1 MIYPTWHEVEKT
13 FINHISHYKDRGG
26 EDALLHLRA
35 EESVEVQYAGRV
47 ALELFQNALDRADK
61 NCLVQFEDNCLV
73 VANDGFGL
81 SVNSDFD
88 YSNQNEHMRRSDF
101 HALCALHASNKTV
114 EQNFGNKGIGFRSVF
129 AVSNRVEVWSRLQD
143 GGWWG
148 LELRTKCD
156 PSKWQSSASP
166 ALDNMVREISTSGLR
181 PSFHL
186 PRLLK
191 SSSGPC
197 LGLDNFSTVV
207 CLPIPETNRDHID
220 QIATEVA
227 ALNATRLHFITLR
240 KDRTDLAITIGRR
253 SDASTETNWEN
264 KGVKEFPELSALAEK
279 ARLHGLVRPRIALR
293 WEKDIGTTLVNQST
307 GRFYN
312 YLPTQLRT
320 GLPIDIH
327 GDFQVKADRES
338 MDMKKDN
345 DVGRYNLELLKRVA
359 NLHVESLVAESQSP
373 SARMDFWQLASKP
386 KGAPAEWL
394 EVLRDALFP
403 DKSFVIWVK
412 MAKSY
417 FRESQSLSDHRQSY
431 TEFWDSSLQ
440 WIEGICGCGSHTATW
455 AFKASELCNLLKT
468 QKIGLIPIQTID
480 GWDAVALP
488 SKGESE
494 VRRDDS
500 RIFVNTD
507 KNAMGAVIPTALIN
521 RGRSVTDFDVG
532 PWLSPMGAVPF
543 WAPVVLRE
551 LRQLAQDPKKTDYG
565 SPLTAAFQKE
575 LLLFAKTLL
584 DRVKEPKSESL
595 HFAWR
600 ACGNAESGQMG
611 RALATLFLPTKAS
624 MWEPARQLTVD
635 RVDFDFFGHGVITE
649 ELLIW
654 LGVAPEFGVPLVEG
668 GDDGCVMPQAL
679 PPSLQLAGTD
689 QLKLFP
695 LEPLMANLTIDQVAK
710 SMAVL
715 PTDCSFTGH
724 LSSVFSKLSEAEW
737 LPRDLMQTD
746 PHVAPLNSLL
756 APRDVLVGV
765 NINKDQRC
773 KFLARLKNEPVYE
786 TLLLKRLGAIPSL
799 DHEFATQRSLAF
811 LYDLEER
818 YPNSPDDLRPELRR
832 HFISLVE
839 VLVSKL
845 SVDTTDIEQT
855 PRVPVLVEQNNKYH
869 WHSEFDD
876 IAWISIGSDKNELRK
891 FFRDLR
897 LVVGDYRKGLPE
909 LLKVKRVSLNK
920 AVKYKDIVNNSQIAV
935 NLVGSLKPLI
945 PVFCA
950 LATISR
956 LTIAP
961 NLTDRATRAWY
972 GSGYD
977 HLVHTNDAYI
987 EVSAVEAE
995 RKTDWLLNKFEDVI
1009 YLRNRI
1015 EDEPG
1020 QIFFDTKK
1028 VEGPPLRN
1036 FGEALAL
1043 QLANNPA
1050 LGPIFAEALAA
1061 HASDVAALANE
1072 SDDGNALKS
1081 FLERRH
1087 ATEETQRWEIELRPL
1102 TPEQKIQIINSL
1114 QKWVKSPAS
1123 CLKSGSIS
1131 SNDVLAE
1138 IAIKSV
1144 AEFEINIGIGLPPAL
1159 CIHLPS
1165 VTIAQDNYDNWEA
1178 WAKNWRKRLLV
1189 WVAHTS
1195 QSNPEDIES
1204 SLKAHVD
1211 IALKNLHFDAL
1222 AEVTTWL
1229 ESIDLKGQPIGSL
1242 VETLDSFIP
1251 EAFQP
1256 VQNAPVDYASS
1267 CWATVTGTPGGT
1279 QAGPEGKVELQD
1291 VIDEQIAKS
1300 AWGIQAEC
1308 ALLNWVIE
1316 NTSRVLK
1323 NNPKGHDTLLSA
1335 LKPGSMTHQ
1344 IVSKELAA
1352 ANYARALHVAELWSG
1367 LGFDIIGLEEDGTTH
1382 ECKVVRY
1389 ECKGLPTSA
1398 PRIRVHLSRREIG
1411 VARKVTR
1418 DGPGL
1423 WKLIGVEPTG
1433 TAIDLTHAIHD
1444 LLASDSTI
1452 LKSLHDKGL
1461 EHDGLRL
1468 VIQRP
1473 VVQ

>member
-1 MIYPTWHEVEKT
+1 MNYPTWNEVEKT
-13 FINHISHYKDRGG
+13 FINHIAHYKDRGG

-47 ALELFQNALDRADK
+47 VLELFQNALDRAAK
-61 NCLVQFEDNCLV
+61 NCLVQFENNCLI

-81 SVNSDFD
+81 SINSEFD
-88 YSNQNEHMRRSDF
+88 YANQNENRKRSDF

-114 EQNFGNKGIGFRSVF
+114 DQNFGNKGIGFRSVF

-143 GGWWG
+143 GSWWG

-156 PSKWQSSASP
+156 PAQWQSSASP

-186 PRLLK
+186 PRLLQNN
-191 SSSGPC
+191 SSPC
-197 LGLDNFSTVV
+197 PGLDDFSTVV
-207 CLPIPETNRDHID
+207 CLPIPEANREHTD
-220 QIATEVA
+220 QIAREVE
-227 ALNATRLHFITLR
+227 ALKATRLHFITLR
-240 KDRTDLAITIGRR
+240 KDRTDLAITIGARCE
-253 SDASTETNWEN
+253 ASTETKWEN
-264 KGVKEFPELSALAEK
+264 KGVRNFPELAVLAER
-279 ARLHGLVRPRIALR
+279 ARLHGLIKPRIALR
-293 WEKDIGTTLVNQST
+293 WDKDIAVISVQEQA

-345 DVGRYNLELLKRVA
+345 DVGRYNLELLRRVA
-359 NLHVESLVAESQSP
+359 KLHVDSLIVESQSP
-373 SARMDFWQLASKP
+373 SARIDFWKLASKP
-386 KGAPAEWL
+386 HGAPSEWL

-403 DKSFVIWVK
+403 DRSFGIWVT

-417 FRESQSLSDHRQSY
+417 FKDSLSLSDHQHRYS
-431 TEFWDSSLQ
+431 EFWDSSLQ
-440 WIEGICGCGSHTATW
+440 WIEGICGCSSRTDTW
-455 AFKASELCNLLKT
+455 RTKAGELCALLKA
-468 QKIGLIPIQTID
+468 QKIRLIPIQTID

-507 KNAMGAVIPTALIN
+507 RNAVGVNIPKALID

-532 PWLSPMGAVPF
+532 PWNIPMGTVPF
-543 WAPVVLRE
+543 LAPVVLRE
-551 LRQLAQDPKKTDYG
+551 LRQLAQDPKKTDYEL
-565 SPLTAAFQKE
+565 PLTTDSQRE
-575 LLLFAKTLL
+575 LLLFAKSLL
-584 DRVKEPKSESL
+584 DKVKEPKQDDI

-600 ACGNAESGQMG
+600 ACGNNEGGLMG
-611 RALATLFLPTKAS
+611 RALATLFLPTIAS

-635 RVDFDFFGHGVITE
+635 RVDSDFFGSGVITD

-654 LGVAPEFGVPLVEG
+654 LGVAPAFGVPLVEG
-668 GDDGCVMPQAL
+668 GDDGCVAPQAL

-695 LEPLMANLTIDQVAK
+695 IEPLMADLTIEQVVK
-710 SMAVL
+710 SMTVL
-715 PTDCSFTGH
+715 PTDCSSTGH
-724 LSSVFSKLSEAEW
+724 LSSVFCKLSEAEW

-746 PHVAPLNSLL
+746 PHVAPLKSLL
-756 APRDVLVGV
+756 APRDVLVGMNV
-765 NINKDQRC
+765 NKDQRC
-773 KFLARLKNEPVYE
+773 KFLARLKNESAYE
-786 TLLLKRLGAIPSL
+786 TLLLKRLRAIPNL
-799 DHEFATQRSLAF
+799 DNELATQRSLAF
-811 LYDLEER
+811 LHDLKNR

-839 VLVSKL
+839 ALVSKL
-845 SVDTTDIEQT
+845 SIDTTDIIQT
-855 PRVPVLVEQNNKYH
+855 PHVPVLVEQNNKYH
-869 WHSEFDD
+869 WLSECYED
-876 IAWISIGSDKNELRK
+876 AWISSGSEKNELRR

-920 AVKYKDIVNNSQIAV
+920 VVKYKGIVQNSLIAIS
-935 NLVGSLKPLI
+935 LVGSLKPLI

-956 LTIAP
+956 LTIAS

-972 GSGYD
+972 GSSYD
-977 HLVHTNDAYI
+977 YLVHTDDAYV

-1020 QIFFDTKK
+1020 KIFFDTKK
-1028 VEGPPLRN
+1028 VDGPPLRN

-1061 HASDVAALANE
+1061 HASDVAALANQ
-1072 SDDGNALKS
+1072 SDDGNSLKS

-1102 TPEQKIQIINSL
+1102 TPEQKTQITNSL
-1114 QKWVKSPAS
+1114 QKWVKSPES
-1123 CLKSGSIS
+1123 CLKLGTIS
-1131 SNDVLAE
+1131 SKDVLADLSN
-1138 IAIKSV
+1138 KSV
-1144 AEFEINIGIGLPPAL
+1144 AEFEINIGIGLAPAL
-1159 CIHLPS
+1159 CVYLPS
-1165 VTIAQDNYDNWEA
+1165 ITIQQDNYDNWEV

-1189 WVAHTS
+1189 WVAHMAL
-1195 QSNPEDIES
+1195 SNSEDIES
-1204 SLKAHVD
+1204 SLKAHID
-1211 IALKNLHFDAL
+1211 ITLKNLYFDSL
-1222 AEVTTWL
+1222 TEVMAW
-1229 ESIDLKGQPIGSL
+1229 LKGINLREQPIGLL
-1242 VETLDSFIP
+1242 VETLDSFVP
-1251 EAFQP
+1251 KAFQL
-1256 VQNAPVDYASS
+1256 VQNAPVDYAYS
-1267 CWATVTGTPGGT
+1267 CWVTVTGTPGGT

-1316 NTSRVLK
+1316 NTSRILK
-1323 NNPKGHDTLLSA
+1323 NNPKGHDILLTS

-1344 IVSKELAA
+1344 IVSTELVA
-1352 ANYARALHVAELWSG
+1352 ANYVRALHVAELWSG
-1367 LGFDIIGLEEDGTTH
+1367 LGFDIIGLEEDSVTN
-1382 ECKVVRY
+1382 ECRVVRY

-1411 VARKVTR
+1411 VARRVVR
-1418 DGPGL
+1418 DGHGL
-1423 WKLIGVEPTG
+1423 WKLIGVEPNG
-1433 TAIDLTHAIHD
+1433 RAIDLTHAIND
-1444 LLASDSTI
+1444 LLAQDSTI